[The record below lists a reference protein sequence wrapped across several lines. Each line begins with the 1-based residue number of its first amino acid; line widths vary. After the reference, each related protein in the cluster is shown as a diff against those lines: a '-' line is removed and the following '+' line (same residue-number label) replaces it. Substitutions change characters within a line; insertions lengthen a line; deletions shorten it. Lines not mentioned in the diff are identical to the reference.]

1 MAGGDLIFMGPPG
14 SGKGTQV
21 RLLKDAHGWEHLSTG
36 DLFRGHLRLGTP
48 LGRLAEEHMSQGH
61 YVPDEVTV
69 GMVNERLGRIPRSR
83 RIVFDG
89 FPRTVA
95 QAIALDKLLGDHGRS
110 LGCVI
115 VLEVPSKDLLSR
127 LSARGRSSERSDD
140 SPEVIGKR
148 LAVYEQQ
155 TKPVVEHYQKTG
167 LLKRI
172 DGVGDLDQIRQRVE
186 QAIA

>member
-1 MAGGDLIFMGPPG
+1 
-14 SGKGTQV
+14 
-21 RLLKDAHGWEHLSTG
+21 
-36 DLFRGHLRLGTP
+36 
-48 LGRLAEEHMSQGH
+48 
-61 YVPDEVTV
+61 
-69 GMVNERLGRIPRSR
+69 
-83 RIVFDG
+83 
-89 FPRTVA
+89 
-95 QAIALDKLLGDHGRS
+95 
-110 LGCVI
+110 

-172 DGVGDLDQIRQRVE
+172 DGVGDVDQIRQRVE
-186 QAIA
+186 QAIV

>member
-95 QAIALDKLLGDHGRS
+95 QAIALDKLLEDHGRS
-110 LGCVI
+110 LGCVL

-155 TKPVVEHYQKTG
+155 TKPVVEHYEKTG

-172 DGVGDLDQIRQRVE
+172 DGVGDVDQIRQRVE
-186 QAIA
+186 QAIV